1 MSIETTQ
8 DEIYHWTI
16 NGLLKKVEARDD
28 LIFELRKEIAQ
39 LKRHIATRKGGI
51 EDGETND

>member
-8 DEIYHWTI
+8 DEIYRWTI

-28 LIFELRKEIAQ
+28 LIMELRKEIAQ
-39 LKRHIATRKGGI
+39 LKRHIAARKGGI

>member
-1 MSIETTQ
+1 MTIETTQ

-28 LIFELRKEIAQ
+28 LIMELRKEIAQ
-39 LKRHIATRKGGI
+39 LKRNIAARKGGN